1 MEREPDHLYDTNLFT
16 VAKRHG
22 YHYLDGD
29 ALYPMD
35 PGEDLDAANNLDSL
49 AAVDAAQ
56 LLVLP
61 LADTNTLC
69 RDSLP
74 YSVVVVD
81 V

>member
-1 MEREPDHLYDTNLFT
+1 
-16 VAKRHG
+16 
-22 YHYLDGD
+22 
-29 ALYPMD
+29 MD